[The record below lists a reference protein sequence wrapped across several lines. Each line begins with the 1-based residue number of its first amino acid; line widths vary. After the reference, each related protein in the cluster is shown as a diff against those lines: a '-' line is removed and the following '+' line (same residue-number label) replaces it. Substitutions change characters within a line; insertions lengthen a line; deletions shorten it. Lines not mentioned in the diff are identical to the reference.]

1 MRLTEKMAER
11 LAAVLVE
18 NGSDAETLAKFPSAV
33 MLEMGGLDY
42 CIMAKRTHLS
52 VHSPCGGLITDV
64 PADGLDSIDGAI
76 ADVIESV
83 CGDMAEGIES
93 RLEDRR
99 NPAFDAAF
107 DALRDH
113 VEIAYPDSDVKAEQS
128 EDGSVIRFAGKRFG
142 KGKNPAG
149 AIVLGRTLGSVPRS
163 ELGSAI
169 DFKPM
174 PSAAKLDPS
183 DLVSAC
189 IDFADGVLYDCRKVE
204 NAVARFHR
212 RGGRLENA
220 PDPGRYVQM
229 DAQAHMSH

>member
-18 NGSDAETLAKFPSAV
+18 NGFDAERLARFPSAV
-33 MLEMGGLDY
+33 MLARDGGDF
-42 CIMAKRTHLS
+42 CIMAKREHLS
-52 VHSPCGGLITDV
+52 VHSPCGGMITDV
-64 PADGLDSIDGAI
+64 PIDGLESIDGAI

-83 CGDMAEGIES
+83 CGDMEVGIDA

-113 VEIAYPDSDVKAEQS
+113 VEIAYPDSGVKAEQS
-128 EDGSVIRFAGKRFG
+128 EDGTVIRFEGKRFG
-142 KGKNPAG
+142 KGKDPAG

-174 PSAAKLDPS
+174 PSAARLDPA
-183 DLVSAC
+183 DLAATCV
-189 IDFADGVLYDCRKVE
+189 DFADSVLYDCRKVE

-212 RGGRLENA
+212 RGGRLESP

-229 DAQAHMSH
+229 DAQAHMSR